1 MTNMGKRII
10 FRSSIVKSIF
20 FSIAILAI
28 IFIIYGITA
37 NAESDPERFECL
49 KTIGG
54 YSGIIAY
61 SENNQWLAS
70 DISDNTIKI
79 LDTSDWSEI
88 KTLSGH
94 SQMIKSVAFSENNQW
109 FASGSGDDTI
119 KIWDTSDWSELQTL
133 TGHSQSIESVAFS
146 ENNQWLASGSRDDT
160 IKIWNTSDWT
170 EIKTLTG
177 HSLPVMCVD
186 FSENNVWIVSG
197 SMDDT
202 IKIWNT
208 SDWSEIKTLTG
219 HYDNVWS
226 VSFSQNNKWLAS
238 SSGDDTIIIWD
249 TADWSEIK
257 TLIGHSDLVY
267 SVDFSEN
274 NEWLASGSYEEIKIW
289 DTADWTEIKK
299 LTGHSAQVWGLDFSE
314 NNKWL
319 ASSSGHFGSGE
330 IKIWNTSE
338 WSEVKTLT
346 GHSVHVG
353 SIVFSKNNKWLASG
367 SDDQTIK
374 IWNTS
379 DWSEMK
385 TLNEHSSNVNS
396 VDFSENNK
404 WLASGSDDQTIKIWN
419 TSDWSEIKT
428 LNGHSDYV
436 ESVDFSENN
445 EWLASGSRDNSIK
458 IWNTSDW
465 SEIKTLSGHSSYVY
479 SLTFSQDNKWL
490 ASSSDD
496 ITIKIWT
503 GSEKKDWIVTGTE
516 IRENEEII
524 LTGNL
529 TIKDGG
535 ILTFKNVTLKMNCLE
550 DGEFHIEVQE
560 GGKFYIL
567 DNDNNNETTYDAS
580 NITAVNPDYNYY
592 FQVKENAILEMK
604 NSELHECGYYESG
617 YEGLLIESNDVII
630 EYNLISNNLY
640 GLYLYYHNV
649 SITHNIFKNNYFAI
663 LCFFSNSTITDNFFF
678 NNERAIQ
685 CSYSTPILKN
695 NFIRDNNLHGIF
707 CSFSNPI
714 ISNSTIINSG
724 HYDIYLRRE
733 SFPTVINSYFEIV
746 EFYDDI
752 SNLTEK
758 WYLDVKVT
766 DTDKTPLGNININ
779 IKDNENGTFD
789 KNYKTKADGGVKWIE
804 CTEYIQDS
812 SGKIFLTP
820 HNIKVSKGKDTNE
833 TSLNIDENKIIEIV
847 LEDNIAPEIS
857 NIEPKQVTINSVKID
872 WTTNEPCDSLVKYGE
887 DESYGFEE
895 YSENLVTSHSI
906 ELTGLDAGTIYHFC
920 VESSDEND
928 NSNQS
933 KDYSYTTKEDTGD
946 IEPPENP
953 TFSPANG
960 EKVNTKTPAI
970 TITFSEEV
978 IITEAKLNGL
988 NIKEDLETEDDIIFS
1003 YTPVSNLTEVEN
1015 TISVKAKDFSDNEMS
1030 DSIVCTFTI
1039 EITEVDETPPEIT
1052 ETEAIDITQNSVTIT
1067 WKTNEPSTSQV
1078 EYGKADTYG
1087 QLSDIDNNFTT
1098 IHNITITGLEI
1109 GTTYHY
1115 RAISEDEHGN
1125 ENISEDYTFKTL
1137 EKTEEPDI
1145 NLKLEIIPTE
1155 IKKGD
1160 EVTIKE
1166 TITNKGTATIEIKVI
1181 FMVDVIKIDEKKITI
1196 ESGKS
1201 GSSSITWKAV
1211 KGNHTIKVVV
1221 KQNDKDV
1228 TNGTV
1233 SKNIEVKKAGDDSA
1247 FNIIYLIPIIIIP
1260 IVIGIGLFLRNRGGD
1275 QTIQTIQQPQMQQ
1288 PIPQTTWQQKPQTP
1302 VVQPTTQPTQPIT
1315 QQTTQPG
1322 IQICPY
1328 CNVQVPGEFRFCNMC
1343 GKQIK
1348 E

>member
-1 MTNMGKRII
+1 M
-10 FRSSIVKSIF
+10 
-20 FSIAILAI
+20 
-28 IFIIYGITA
+28 
-37 NAESDPERFECL
+37 
-49 KTIGG
+49 
-54 YSGIIAY
+54 
-61 SENNQWLAS
+61 
-70 DISDNTIKI
+70 
-79 LDTSDWSEI
+79 
-88 KTLSGH
+88 
-94 SQMIKSVAFSENNQW
+94 
-109 FASGSGDDTI
+109 
-119 KIWDTSDWSELQTL
+119 
-133 TGHSQSIESVAFS
+133 
-146 ENNQWLASGSRDDT
+146 
-160 IKIWNTSDWT
+160 
-170 EIKTLTG
+170 
-177 HSLPVMCVD
+177 
-186 FSENNVWIVSG
+186 
-197 SMDDT
+197 
-202 IKIWNT
+202 
-208 SDWSEIKTLTG
+208 
-219 HYDNVWS
+219 
-226 VSFSQNNKWLAS
+226 
-238 SSGDDTIIIWD
+238 
-249 TADWSEIK
+249 
-257 TLIGHSDLVY
+257 
-267 SVDFSEN
+267 
-274 NEWLASGSYEEIKIW
+274 
-289 DTADWTEIKK
+289 
-299 LTGHSAQVWGLDFSE
+299 
-314 NNKWL
+314 
-319 ASSSGHFGSGE
+319 
-330 IKIWNTSE
+330 
-338 WSEVKTLT
+338 
-346 GHSVHVG
+346 
-353 SIVFSKNNKWLASG
+353 
-367 SDDQTIK
+367 
-374 IWNTS
+374 
-379 DWSEMK
+379 
-385 TLNEHSSNVNS
+385 
-396 VDFSENNK
+396 
-404 WLASGSDDQTIKIWN
+404 
-419 TSDWSEIKT
+419 
-428 LNGHSDYV
+428 
-436 ESVDFSENN
+436 
-445 EWLASGSRDNSIK
+445 
-458 IWNTSDW
+458 
-465 SEIKTLSGHSSYVY
+465 Y

-789 KNYKTKADGGVKWIE
+789 KNYKTKADGRVKWIE

-1067 WKTNEPSTSQV
+1067 WKTNEPCTSQV
-1078 EYGKADTYG
+1078 EFGKADTYG

-1302 VVQPTTQPTQPIT
+1302 VVQPITQPTQPIT